1 MDVFYSALRGNEL
14 IDGSKAVQM
23 ALRKFNM
30 DLQDETVADA
40 VSIIP
45 GLATIVGD
53 IKEAGEKL
61 SEQRYKAEAERAEV
75 KNVMPSVVKKQL
87 LTTLNEKL
95 IPLLYASLLQDKEKY
110 QPMVDAVNDI
120 IERYNNLVKVHRR
133 VKPNTNET
141 K

>member
-1 MDVFYSALRGNEL
+1 MDVFSSALRGNEL
-14 IDGSKAVQM
+14 IDGSKAVQV

-30 DLQDETVADA
+30 DFQDETVADA

-61 SEQRYKAEAERAEV
+61 SEQRYKAEAERAEA

>member
-1 MDVFYSALRGNEL
+1 
-14 IDGSKAVQM
+14 
-23 ALRKFNM
+23 
-30 DLQDETVADA
+30 
-40 VSIIP
+40 
-45 GLATIVGD
+45 
-53 IKEAGEKL
+53 
-61 SEQRYKAEAERAEV
+61 
-75 KNVMPSVVKKQL
+75 MPSVVKKQL